1 MVVSTGLSFIIASI
15 SAVLIFSGMQMYR
28 PWLNSSQIHTV
39 FGGYLGSLFFTFSL
53 TAIGN
58 LENCVFGKTYQSKI
72 FPEAF
77 FAMLL
82 AVFASGMVH
91 RVCATTCLL
100 ISGCALYYINKYS
113 QKVYAV
119 QNVPVVTQ
127 MNRKKKN

>member
-1 MVVSTGLSFIIASI
+1 MSVSTGVSFILATI
-15 SAVLIFSGMQMYR
+15 SAVLIFSGMQMYK
-28 PWLNSSQIHTV
+28 PWLNSSQIHTI

-58 LENCVFGKTYQSKI
+58 LESCIFGKTFQVKI
-72 FPEAF
+72 FPEALSSI
-77 FAMLL
+77 LL
-82 AVFASGMVH
+82 AVLASGMIH

-119 QNVPVVTQ
+119 QNTPVITQ
-127 MNRKKKN
+127 TSRKKRN